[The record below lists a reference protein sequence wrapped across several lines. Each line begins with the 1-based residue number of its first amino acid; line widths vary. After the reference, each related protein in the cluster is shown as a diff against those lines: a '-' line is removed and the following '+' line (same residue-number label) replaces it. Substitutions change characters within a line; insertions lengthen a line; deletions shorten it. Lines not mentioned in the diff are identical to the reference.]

1 MSNKVKIK
9 EAKGM
14 EKKIREQVKTADLSK
29 LQIKQIDGEVVEHD
43 FSKDLA
49 QAIFSNTQKV
59 EEHSFSVDLYKSP
72 IVELTEVN
80 KAIIKEYTEKY
91 FKAFVQVAINDLI
104 D

>member
-1 MSNKVKIK
+1 
-9 EAKGM
+9 M
-14 EKKIREQVKTADLSK
+14 EKKIKEQVKTADLSR

-72 IVELTEVN
+72 IVELTEQN

-91 FKAFVQVAINDLI
+91 FKAFVQVAINELI

>member
-1 MSNKVKIK
+1 MENKIK
-9 EAKGM
+9 EQA
-14 EKKIREQVKTADLSK
+14 RTADLSK

-49 QAIFSNTQKV
+49 QAIFSNTQSV
-59 EEHSFSVDLYKSP
+59 EEHSFSVDLYKNP

-91 FKAFVQVAINDLI
+91 FKAFVQVAINELLEE
-104 D
+104 